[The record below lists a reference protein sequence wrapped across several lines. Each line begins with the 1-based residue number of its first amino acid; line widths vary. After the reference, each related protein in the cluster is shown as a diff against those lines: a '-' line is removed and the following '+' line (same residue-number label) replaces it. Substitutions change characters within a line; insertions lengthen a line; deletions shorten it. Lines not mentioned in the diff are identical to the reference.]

1 MRRNLWL
8 LFFGLSLVTV
18 VAECRTLT
26 VPEVERYNRLT
37 KALIAPCCW
46 QETIAI
52 HRSAEA
58 LQMLDEVEQ
67 LVVAGRSE
75 EEIKA
80 LYVARYGVR
89 ILADPPGRTGQWLY
103 AIPFVLLGASL
114 LLAAVRLR
122 MVAGHAPAGT
132 MSVPPDL
139 LARIREETEENWSR
153 A

>member
-1 MRRNLWL
+1 
-8 LFFGLSLVTV
+8 
-18 VAECRTLT
+18 
-26 VPEVERYNRLT
+26 
-37 KALIAPCCW
+37 
-46 QETIAI
+46 
-52 HRSAEA
+52 
-58 LQMLDEVEQ
+58 MLDEVEQ